1 MINQDKRPNPKAPS
15 GAFFVGNGYEGLF
28 NLYKPV

>member
-1 MINQDKRPNPKAPS
+1 MINQDMRPAKSPER
-15 GAFFVGNGYEGLF
+15 GFFIGNGDEGLF

>member
-1 MINQDKRPNPKAPS
+1 MINQDKRLYSKVPK
-15 GAFFVGNGYEGLF
+15 GAFFIGNGDGGLF

>member
-1 MINQDKRPNPKAPS
+1 MINQDNRPTQKPQR
-15 GAFFVGNGYEGLF
+15 GFFIGNGDEGLF

>member
-1 MINQDKRPNPKAPS
+1 MINQDMRPNQKPQKGLFLLEMEAR
-15 GAFFVGNGYEGLF
+15 GLF